1 MNTEDVISIEEVYL
15 KILKPEDIHDG
26 YIDALNDPV
35 DNKYLDDV
43 KNSLQTYSSVLN
55 FITTNLSS
63 SDSLL
68 FGIWHKKSNNKNIG
82 TIKLRRSSEEVCDI
96 GICLF
101 DKIFW
106 NKKIGT
112 KAIKALSNWA
122 LINSLC
128 NKIVAGIYI
137 ENKASVKSFI
147 NAGYVLFDINS
158 EKYSL
163 NGRVTNVLFFE
174 YTLK

>member
-35 DNKYLDDV
+35 VNKYLVDV

-101 DKIFW
+101 DKIFP
-106 NKKIGT
+106 
-112 KAIKALSNWA
+112 
-122 LINSLC
+122 
-128 NKIVAGIYI
+128 
-137 ENKASVKSFI
+137 SVCHHLHRFQRTTS
-147 NAGYVLFDINS
+147 
-158 EKYSL
+158 
-163 NGRVTNVLFFE
+163 
-174 YTLK
+174 